1 MSFPL
6 RLSMMVAPLGGAA
19 GMLGSMLGLGM
30 PGDHDVVAQSSAFGE
45 TMERV
50 YTKYASLPVGETAL
64 SEAGWTKHTGG
75 CDPHLGFAW
84 TQDSRGT
91 TKSKPLVLYTTV
103 DGQPAGVGTIFRK
116 SFPAAQQKW
125 VTETPLV
132 QFWGWGTVIQIDV
145 AFRSAGVCTPGVSHS
160 QIGDTLIV
168 NPAGANSKVIPLSLE
183 APWVSG
189 SCFDGMGTHA
199 FLNTNDQA
207 GPMPWSANDLFP
219 VVAMYH
225 EGKINSIFFASTT
238 NQVTIPIISANWWE
252 PVSLSNDAMCGNWC
266 DQSCGFTDHD
276 DVWSTMHIYFN
287 AHETVECA
295 AELTCATDFF
305 PFPGKR
311 SCCPG
316 DVSSQEA
323 IEDVNRILIFVMGS
337 LLGACVAAS
346 FALRWRSPGAREVQ
360 GTEIA
365 TAA

>member
-1 MSFPL
+1 M
-6 RLSMMVAPLGGAA
+6 
-19 GMLGSMLGLGM
+19 
-30 PGDHDVVAQSSAFGE
+30 
-45 TMERV
+45 
-50 YTKYASLPVGETAL
+50 
-64 SEAGWTKHTGG
+64 
-75 CDPHLGFAW
+75 
-84 TQDSRGT
+84 
-91 TKSKPLVLYTTV
+91 LYTTV
-103 DGQPAGVGTIFRK
+103 DGQPAGVGTIFRTD

-132 QFWGWGTVIQIDV
+132 QYSGNDKVFQIDV
-145 AFRSAGVCTPGVSHS
+145 AFRSAGVCTSGVSHS

-225 EGKINSIFFASTT
+225 EGKINSIFFASTKD
-238 NQVTIPIISANWWE
+238 QVSIPVLSANWWE
-252 PVSLSNDAMCGNWC
+252 PVSLSDEQMCGNWC

-287 AHETVECA
+287 DHDTVKCA
-295 AELTCATDFF
+295 AELTCATGFF

-316 DVSSQEA
+316 SVSSQEA
-323 IEDVNRILIFVMGS
+323 FEDVNRGVIFVMGS

-346 FALRWRSPGAREVQ
+346 FTLRWRRSPGAREVQ